1 MAKYCFYCGQEL
13 ATGEKCNCRGRR
25 DSAATGTKSSQY
37 SQSSSKQK
45 TTTGN
50 HGRAN
55 TKSAKHAKATKT
67 NKRTADRPIF
77 RFGTLR
83 DQVRTLFPTLTSSI
97 LSGSG
102 YLLRPA
108 TKIRQESLRTKRPFS
123 IVTIIVFAIL
133 TGLLSIV
140 LVQSDSPLFVSML
153 TVVFGDAVV
162 YLSSQPLP
170 SLLLVTFFAGLIIL
184 TIAALFYVA
193 ARLNARRTTFRR
205 ALDLVSI
212 SLVYVM
218 VLEAFLLTTVLLGSR
233 GSFSI
238 IFVSII
244 LMGITQMLSFKN
256 ALSLSE
262 DSVFLSIIF
271 VYLTAYMAIKLYL
284 MICIPILGLL
294 FPI

>member
-13 ATGEKCNCRGRR
+13 ATGEKCNCKGRR
-25 DSAATGTKSSQY
+25 EGASTGAKSSQGTN
-37 SQSSSKQK
+37 SSSNNKQPSGTQSSSKSKSNRSTNNYK
-45 TTTGN
+45 TKQRST
-50 HGRAN
+50 
-55 TKSAKHAKATKT
+55 
-67 NKRTADRPIF
+67 DRPIF
-77 RFGTLR
+77 RFGTLK
-83 DQVRTLFPTLTSSI
+83 DQVRTLFPTLTSGI

-162 YLSSQPLP
+162 YLTSQPLP
-170 SLLLVTFFAGLIIL
+170 SFLLVTIFAGIVIL
-184 TIAALFYVA
+184 TLAALFCVA
-193 ARLNARRTTFRR
+193 ARFNSRRTTFRR

-212 SLVYVM
+212 SLFYVM

-238 IFVSII
+238 IFVSVI

-262 DSVFLSIIF
+262 DSIFLSIIF

-284 MICIPILGLL
+284 MICIPILALV
-294 FPI
+294 FPL

>member
-13 ATGEKCNCRGRR
+13 ATGEKCNCRGRKEG
-25 DSAATGTKSSQY
+25 STAGAKSSQSTSSSSRNKQSSK
-37 SQSSSKQK
+37 SQSRANTESANSTKNHSSKQRA
-45 TTTGN
+45 GN
-50 HGRAN
+50 
-55 TKSAKHAKATKT
+55 
-67 NKRTADRPIF
+67 RPAF
-77 RFGTLR
+77 RFGTLK
-83 DQVRTLFPTLTSSI
+83 DQVRTLFPTLTSGI

-102 YLLRPA
+102 YILRPA

-133 TGLLSIV
+133 SGLLSIV

-153 TVVFGDAVV
+153 TVVFGNAVI
-162 YLSSQPLP
+162 YLSSQPLA
-170 SLLLVTFFAGLIIL
+170 SFLLVTVFAGIIIVTL
-184 TIAALFYVA
+184 AALFYVV
-193 ARLNARRTTFRR
+193 ARFNSRRTTFRR
-205 ALDLVSI
+205 TLDLVSI
-212 SLVYVM
+212 SLFYVM
-218 VLEAFLLTTVLLGSR
+218 LLEAFLLTTVLLGSR

-271 VYLTAYMAIKLYL
+271 VYLTTYMAIKLYL
-284 MICIPILGLL
+284 MICMPILDLL
-294 FPI
+294 LSM